1 MVDYV
6 HAGMERKFNFTDGG
20 YCGPVLGRLRSRV
33 RRPLNNEGEKAFKG
47 GARPLERRGTTFINQ
62 RKGTPGSGK
71 SGKCVFTL
79 GKTQGLCDTATNR
92 QYSHDGVCQQ
102 NGRKVSSPP
111 GDCGKDAGTVRK
123 FTGYG
128 GGGALTWCK
137 EQAGRCVVKNAKG
150 QDRLAA
156 PSSSIQFFGQNVGP
170 SHSGFLR
177 NKVQHSVTEV
187 RSMGSRRHSYVHRW
201 FGPSASEGERI
212 RKPPFLNDWSGVA
225 ENSFYSK
232 GSYDHRTS
240 MAGSILVAPTA
251 QIIGGRPNTT
261 SSGQQLVPTFGGKG
275 DTVYSST
282 AALDSTRLQDLWE
295 VYRKKKVSKEVAQL
309 ITGRWAASTG
319 KNYDTVWNYWKQFCV
334 DEKCSP
340 VYPYQFQVLDFL
352 NKEFKRRNT
361 ASAVNQA
368 ISALASVLNVSM
380 GDGFM
385 LSADVLA
392 YRKAVNIKC
401 PTGPALVDI
410 WNIAIIFTYMR
421 KEKEVKLLSLAEL
434 QERCIILLRVDLF
447 SRSSDLTR
455 LFREQIVFT
464 KTVARYVSLNLRNG
478 ALRGSSR

>member
-1 MVDYV
+1 
-6 HAGMERKFNFTDGG
+6 
-20 YCGPVLGRLRSRV
+20 
-33 RRPLNNEGEKAFKG
+33 
-47 GARPLERRGTTFINQ
+47 
-62 RKGTPGSGK
+62 
-71 SGKCVFTL
+71 
-79 GKTQGLCDTATNR
+79 
-92 QYSHDGVCQQ
+92 
-102 NGRKVSSPP
+102 
-111 GDCGKDAGTVRK
+111 
-123 FTGYG
+123 
-128 GGGALTWCK
+128 
-137 EQAGRCVVKNAKG
+137 
-150 QDRLAA
+150 
-156 PSSSIQFFGQNVGP
+156 
-170 SHSGFLR
+170 
-177 NKVQHSVTEV
+177 
-187 RSMGSRRHSYVHRW
+187 
-201 FGPSASEGERI
+201 
-212 RKPPFLNDWSGVA
+212 
-225 ENSFYSK
+225 
-232 GSYDHRTS
+232 
-240 MAGSILVAPTA
+240 
-251 QIIGGRPNTT
+251 
-261 SSGQQLVPTFGGKG
+261 
-275 DTVYSST
+275 
-282 AALDSTRLQDLWE
+282 LQDLWE

-319 KNYDTVWNYWKQFCV
+319 KNYDTVWNYWK
-334 DEKCSP
+334 P

-464 KTVARYVSLNLRNG
+464 KDGCKVRFFKPKEWRAQGKLTMKEWTAWINMAKVTGQSSICPVMVLEQWLHRSRDIAPKETVDGKVQTNLFFTKMAQGTVKMEASQVAKVAKNYLARAGVPDKYTAQSIRAARQWMTGL
-478 ALRGSSR
+478 